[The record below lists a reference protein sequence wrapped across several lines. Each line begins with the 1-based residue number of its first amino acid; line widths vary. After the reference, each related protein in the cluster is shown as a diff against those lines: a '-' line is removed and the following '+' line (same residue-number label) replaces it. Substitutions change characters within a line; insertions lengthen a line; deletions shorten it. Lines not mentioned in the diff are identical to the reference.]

1 VLTLRGFTRSIDALI
16 HTMKHLLE
24 RTRHP
29 LAFMACLLIAS
40 PVPRID
46 ASLVVYDF
54 NLGMTPARNCDYVES
69 IGFSG
74 LVTSVETLADLTT
87 LQDYTQHVLTLNG
100 FDLFAYVSF
109 NFNDPNSPAVWR
121 GALPILAQTGAPL
134 WVIVTSSPSIT
145 ATRDLLR
152 DMARWTSFYGIEA
165 VIYPHWDTSI
175 ETAADASALIT
186 MVGHPNLKSSLHTCH
201 EIRGGNQ
208 YTLPAVAAAYAG
220 ETALVTIAG
229 ADDNAYSGPPPY
241 PWDDAIKPLSE
252 GSFDLLPFLQA
263 LNNAGYDGPVI
274 LHTFGIT
281 SPPWHRQESRAVY
294 AELSANL

>member
-1 VLTLRGFTRSIDALI
+1 
-16 HTMKHLLE
+16 MKNLLE
-24 RTRHP
+24 GTRHP
-29 LAFMACLLIAS
+29 LAFMACLLIGS
-40 PVPRID
+40 PVPQAG
-46 ASLVVYDF
+46 ASLVVFDF
-54 NLGMTPARNCDYVES
+54 NLSSIPARNCDYVES

-74 LVTSVETLADLTT
+74 IVTSVSTQAHLAT

-100 FDLFAYVSF
+100 FDLFALVYF
-109 NFNDPNSPAVWR
+109 DFNDPNSPGVVH

-134 WVIVTSSPSIT
+134 WLIVRNSPSTT
-145 ATRDLLR
+145 ATRSLLLG
-152 DMARWTSFYGIEA
+152 MARWSSFYGVEA

-175 ETAADASALIT
+175 ETAAEASALIA
-186 MVGHPNLKSSLHTCH
+186 MVGHPNLKNSLHTCH

-229 ADDNAYSGPPPY
+229 ADDQAYSGPPPH

-252 GSFDLLPFLQA
+252 GSFDLFPFLQA

-274 LHTFGIT
+274 LHTFGIM
-281 SPPWHRQESRAVY
+281 SPPWHLQESRAVY

>member
-1 VLTLRGFTRSIDALI
+1 
-16 HTMKHLLE
+16 MKHNLE
-24 RTRHP
+24 RTRQP
-29 LAFMACLLIAS
+29 LAFMACLLIGA
-40 PVPRID
+40 PVPRAG

-54 NLGMTPARNCDYVES
+54 NLSAIPARNCDYVES

-74 LVTSVETLADLTT
+74 IVTSVSTQADLTK
-87 LQDYTQHVLTLNG
+87 LQDYTQHVLTLSG
-100 FDLFAYVSF
+100 FDLFAFVSF
-109 NFNDPNSPAVWR
+109 DFNDPNSPGVLQ

-134 WVIVTSSPSIT
+134 WVIVRNSPTTT
-145 ATRDLLR
+145 ATSNLLL
-152 DMARWTSFYGIEA
+152 DMARWASFYGIEA

-175 ETAADASALIT
+175 ETAADASSLIS
-186 MVGHPNLKSSLHTCH
+186 MVGHPNLKNSLHTCH
-201 EIRGGNQ
+201 EIRSGNQ

-229 ADDNAYSGPPPY
+229 ADDQAYSGPPPH

-263 LNNAGYDGPVI
+263 LSNAGYDGPVI

-281 SPPWHRQESRAVY
+281 SPPWHLQESRAVY

>member
-1 VLTLRGFTRSIDALI
+1 
-16 HTMKHLLE
+16 MKHLLE

-29 LAFMACLLIAS
+29 LAFVACLLIGS
-40 PVPRID
+40 PVPRAG

-54 NLGMTPARNCDYVES
+54 NLGTIPARNCDYVES

-74 LVTSVETLADLTT
+74 IVTSVSTQADLTK

-100 FDLFAYVSF
+100 FDLFALVYF
-109 NFNDPNSPAVWR
+109 DFNDPNSPGVLH

-134 WVIVTSSPSIT
+134 WVIVRNTPSTT
-145 ATRDLLR
+145 ATRYLLL

-175 ETAADASALIT
+175 ETAAEASALIT
-186 MVGHPNLKSSLHTCH
+186 MVGHSNLKNSLHTCH

-229 ADDNAYSGPPPY
+229 ADDQAYSGPPPH

-252 GSFDLLPFLQA
+252 GSFDLFPFLQA

-274 LHTFGIT
+274 LQTFGIMNPL
-281 SPPWHRQESRAVY
+281 SHLQESRAVY
-294 AELSANL
+294 ARLSASL